1 MPNPSRAGK
10 RPLRGG
16 SQWPPRSA
24 RSTGVRPAVATV
36 RIRQN
41 GEERTIAVCEEHLRE
56 LQGQSRGAA
65 RSPFGGRSSLFDE
78 FFSDFF
84 GDSASA
90 AARPATRRHDDH
102 EAAPPGR
109 ADRRHAVLQ
118 RRHPPTA
125 PACRAEGDGVGE
137 PGRRLDTPALGRDAG
152 RGRPAR
158 AAAGRRR
165 CRRDRGADRGGSRHP
180 GAHGRGAVAV
190 AGREGRPVGR
200 LRGVAS
206 DRRVVRRP
214 RARAARAGAG
224 HRDRGG
230 RAARAVRDHAHE
242 AARRGHPRRRER
254 RGGWPPGEHDKDA
267 RRVRPRPHGGGPPG
281 EARSR
286 DRPGRSDRADDRD
299 PLAPHEEQ
307 PGAARRPR
315 RRQDRDRRGHRAA
328 DRQRRRAR
336 DAHRQAP
343 GGARHGGDDR
353 RHEVPGRVRGTPEG
367 RDRRDHRER
376 GQPDRL
382 HRRDPHRRRR
392 GSGRGRD
399 GRRQHA
405 QAGAR
410 ARRAAHDRRD
420 HARRVPEEH
429 REGSRARAAF
439 PARAGLGADGRG
451 DDRDPHRPQGPL

>member
-1 MPNPSRAGK
+1 MA
-10 RPLRGG
+10 
-16 SQWPPRSA
+16 
-24 RSTGVRPAVATV
+24 TTMCEIDGVRPAVATV

-84 GDSASA
+84 GDSAFGGRTPG
-90 AARPATRRHDDH
+90 ARRRHDDH

-118 RRHPPTA
+118 RRHPPAA

-137 PGRRLDTPALGRDAG
+137 PGRRLDTPALGRDPG

-165 CRRDRGADRGGSRHP
+165 SRRDRGADRGGSRRQ

-206 DRRVVRRP
+206 DRRVVRGA

-230 RAARAVRDHAHE
+230 RAARAVRDQRTRSCAARSSAASR
-242 AARRGHPRRRER
+242 AARR
-254 RGGWPPGEHDKDA
+254 
-267 RRVRPRPHGGGPPG
+267 V
-281 EARSR
+281 
-286 DRPGRSDRADDRD
+286 
-299 PLAPHEEQ
+299 
-307 PGAARRPR
+307 AARR
-315 RRQDRDRRGHRAA
+315 A
-328 DRQRRRAR
+328 RQRRSTSTA
-336 DAHRQAP
+336 A
-343 GGARHGGDDR
+343 
-353 RHEVPGRVRGTPEG
+353 TS
-367 RDRRDHRER
+367 
-376 GQPDRL
+376 
-382 HRRDPHRRRR
+382 RRRPAR
-392 GSGRGRD
+392 GSSIR
-399 GRRQHA
+399 
-405 QAGAR
+405 
-410 ARRAAHDRRD
+410 
-420 HARRVPEEH
+420 
-429 REGSRARAAF
+429 
-439 PARAGLGADGRG
+439 
-451 DDRDPHRPQGPL
+451 